1 MSLENTLY
9 WDISI
14 VLIRSFIFLSGMI
27 PFAGGSYLTY
37 TLMDNSVIITATP
50 LGNHLTPVYM
60 FVSGC
65 LAAAVAKVTHVYL
78 TTEKINFLLI

>member
-1 MSLENTLY
+1 
-9 WDISI
+9 
-14 VLIRSFIFLSGMI
+14 MI

-37 TLMDNSVIITATP
+37 ILLDNSVIITAAT

-78 TTEKINFLLI
+78 TTGKVKFLSKQSLGQNLDINSY